1 MVTPYFMYIKL
12 HKHAFSSE
20 ERCILEWVLI
30 NKLLTCSDFCL
41 KSYKLSVIGN
51 RFSLYPCYLRKE
63 VRQEEGAYRGGEG
76 GWLFNMLQLA
86 KGEGAYAGEGSY

>member
-20 ERCILEWVLI
+20 ERCLIEWVLI
-30 NKLLTCSDFCL
+30 NKLLTCSDFSL

-63 VRQEEGAYRGGEG
+63 VRQEEGAYSRWGRGVVV
-76 GWLFNMLQLA
+76 
-86 KGEGAYAGEGSY
+86 SYVG